1 MNIKKQLIVFFS
13 VFIVSFIMINS
24 TIYGIV
30 TYRNYKLS
38 QYDLNQNGF
47 FELNEQIEDFEYW
60 ETKCKSTLNML
71 FLSKETIYIS
81 LILSGLF
88 VLFLNF
94 LAFFISKVR
103 KSSRFNQ
110 RRTK

>member
-1 MNIKKQLIVFFS
+1 MNIKKQLIIFFS

-24 TIYGIV
+24 TTYGIV

-60 ETKCKSTLNML
+60 EKNLQA
-71 FLSKETIYIS
+71 Y
-81 LILSGLF
+81 
-88 VLFLNF
+88 NF
-94 LAFFISKVR
+94 LIF
-103 KSSRFNQ
+103 Q
-110 RRTK
+110 